1 VPAPER
7 FRTGDARPG
16 ASIVA
21 MPADSRLDFTYDPE
35 VLQLAE
41 SAHRSF
47 PDIPLLGIDIVRET
61 TSGRLHVL
69 EVNAIGYN
77 WNFRGSG
84 HRSWDFPLE
93 EQFDGLRKAAWLLAE
108 QAQLIAS

>member
-1 VPAPER
+1 
-7 FRTGDARPG
+7 
-16 ASIVA
+16 
-21 MPADSRLDFTYDPE
+21 MPADSRLEFTYDPE
-35 VLQLAE
+35 VLRLAE
-41 SAHRSF
+41 RAHACF
-47 PDIPLLGIDIVRET
+47 PDVPLLGVDIVREVA
-61 TSGRLHVL
+61 SGRLYVL

-108 QAQLIAS
+108 QTQLKAS